1 MSILAIIQARAS
13 STRLPEKV
21 LLPLLGKPMLERQI
35 DRVKRSKRID
45 RIIVATSTNNSDD
58 LIDELCQEIDIL
70 CFRGS
75 LEDVL
80 DRYYSAAKESQP
92 EHVVRIT
99 GDCPV
104 IDHEV
109 IDEVISLHLKS
120 KADYTSNT
128 INPTYPDGLDVE
140 VMKFTSLKEAWE
152 KAELASEREHVT
164 PYIKKQEKFKKVNLE
179 NNEDLSSVRLTV
191 DEQVDYDVIKFIYD
205 SLFLKNDDFNLDD
218 IMILFRDNLDK
229 MSLNQEIVRNEGYI
243 KSLHDDYIISK

>member
-45 RIIVATSTNNSDD
+45 RIMVATSTNNSDD
-58 LIDELCQEIDIL
+58 VIDELCQKIDIS

-75 LEDVL
+75 LGDVL
-80 DRYYSAAKESQP
+80 DRYYSAAKESRP

-140 VMKFTSLKEAWE
+140 VVKFTSLKEAWE

-164 PYIKKQEKFKKVNLE
+164 PYIKKQEKFKKANLE

-205 SLFLKNDDFNLDD
+205 SLFIKKNDFNLDD
-218 IMILFRDNLDK
+218 IMNLFRDNLDK

-243 KSLHDDYIISK
+243 KSLRDDYIISK